1 MTRGRRDGMH
11 ADTMPMET
19 SVAVHTGMSVCIPVY
34 DGEISE
40 GGREIGRGVNRQAKS
55 LNLMRWRTTRRITL
69 TTQTLIKKWLAVEF
83 YSCEKGIDGQS
94 SNAEDAS

>member
-34 DGEISE
+34 DGGISE
-40 GGREIGRGVNRQAKS
+40 GGREIGPGGVNRQALS
-55 LNLMRWRTTRRITL
+55 LNFNLMRRRTMRRIKL
-69 TTQTLIKKWLAVEF
+69 TTQTLIK
-83 YSCEKGIDGQS
+83 
-94 SNAEDAS
+94 